1 MDEWRILN
9 TIDGDDH
16 AAWLPTLSHRRDRRG
31 SLGAKLGSSAVKK
44 QEMLD
49 MLERLPDEIDPEQ
62 LMHDLY
68 LRAKLED
75 AEAAVAKGSV
85 VAHEDVV
92 KRSQQWFE

>member
-1 MDEWRILN
+1 LGEWRILN
-9 TIDGDDH
+9 TVDGDDGR
-16 AAWLPTLSHRRDRRG
+16 ARLPTFRRG
-31 SLGAKLGSSAVKK
+31 RDALGGKLGSSAMKK

-49 MLERLPDEIDPEQ
+49 MLERLPDEIDPEE

-68 LRAKLED
+68 LRAKLD
-75 AEAAVAKGSV
+75 GAEAALAKGAA

>member
-1 MDEWRILN
+1 MLAR
-9 TIDGDDH
+9 TRGRGDR
-16 AAWLPTLSHRRDRRG
+16 LV
-31 SLGAKLGSSAVKK
+31 AKLGSSAVKK

-75 AEAAVAKGSV
+75 AEAAVAKGAV